1 MDEQVHQKPE
11 EPKVEAKP
19 TVATTA
25 HGNRT
30 LMACLAYVLF
40 FIPMITGD
48 SKRDDFVKYHTKQGF
63 ALFIVWFVVAAIVW
77 AVPFL
82 AWNPLIS
89 LINLCV
95 LVLFII
101 GIVNAANGKK
111 QPLPV
116 IGFMADWLKI

>member
-1 MDEQVHQKPE
+1 MDEQVHKTE
-11 EPKVEAKP
+11 EPKAEHAP
-19 TVATTA
+19 SAPAAA

-63 ALFIVWFVVAAIVW
+63 ALFIVWFALGVIVW
-77 AVPFL
+77 AVPFI

-89 LINLCV
+89 LINLCI

-101 GIVNAANGKK
+101 GIVNVANGKK

-116 IGFMADWLKI
+116 IGPMGDWLKI

>member
-1 MDEQVHQKPE
+1 MDEQVHKTE

-19 TVATTA
+19 TAA

-40 FIPMITGD
+40 VIPMITGD

-63 ALFIVWFVVAAIVW
+63 ALFIVWFALGVIVW
-77 AVPFL
+77 AIPFI
-82 AWNPLIS
+82 AWNPLVS

-116 IGFMADWLKI
+116 IGRMGDWLKI